1 MLFRRKK
8 NESPM
13 DSFSDLMQTLEMVD
27 LLVAAEQANAATER
41 HTMSP
46 PDLRHPFIPQHAT
59 E

>member
-1 MLFRRKK
+1 
-8 NESPM
+8 M

-27 LLVAAEQANAATER
+27 LLVAAEQANAPTER